1 MTARLLVLAATAVV
15 AVASL
20 AIGREPAGPLLRATA
35 GGALQ
40 LESSRDGQAV
50 LTASRLRPGDSVSGT
65 LTLTNRAGGPQ
76 RLTLSVSDL
85 VDTPGAG
92 GGVLS
97 QWADLVVERD
107 AADVVYTGK
116 LAGLD
121 ELDLGDLAAGS
132 TTPFRFVVTLPEQGP
147 GVDDAYAGSSVSVA
161 WSWRGD
167 TEVAPVDD
175 DSSRETAPPVDD
187 AQRGGD
193 VVPSGRDDAVEPP
206 PAPVP
211 SPDEIEGPLPAGA
224 SPVRLWLG
232 GPSAQRLSGGLAL
245 SAVCRP
251 SCTVRAAAKV
261 RVGARW
267 RALGRRALG
276 TLAAGSQPS
285 VLRFRL
291 SDLQQRS
298 LRATL
303 RRHGALRVRISI
315 TAVTP
320 GHRSVTKVRTLRLL
334 P

>member
-1 MTARLLVLAATAVV
+1 MTARLLVLLATAVV

-20 AIGREPAGPLLRATA
+20 SVGREPSGPLLRATA

-40 LESSRDGQAV
+40 LESSRDGEAV

-97 QWADLVVERD
+97 EWADLVVERD
-107 AADVVYTGK
+107 AAEVVYTGK
-116 LAGLD
+116 LAGLS
-121 ELDLGDLAAGS
+121 ELELGDLAAGS

-147 GVDDAYAGSSVSVA
+147 AVDDAYAGSSVSVA

-167 TEVAPVDD
+167 TDVAPVDD
-175 DSSRETAPPVDD
+175 DSSRETPPP
-187 AQRGGD
+187 GD
-193 VVPSGRDDAVEPP
+193 VVPPEPSDVAPSGRDSEPV
-206 PAPVP
+206 AREP
-211 SPDEIEGPLPAGA
+211 SPDEIEGALPAGA

-232 GPSAQRLSGGLAL
+232 GPSAQRLSGGLGL

-261 RVGARW
+261 RVGGRW

-291 SDLQQRS
+291 SALQQRS

-303 RRHGALRVRISI
+303 RRHGALRVRVTI